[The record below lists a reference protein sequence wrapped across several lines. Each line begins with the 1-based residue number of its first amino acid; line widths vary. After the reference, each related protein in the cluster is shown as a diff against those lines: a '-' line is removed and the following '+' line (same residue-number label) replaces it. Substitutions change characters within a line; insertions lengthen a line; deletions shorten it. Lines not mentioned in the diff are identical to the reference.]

1 MKDVFGS
8 ALLDY
13 QLGRYTEDIV
23 TSTSI
28 SVKDLLPLPY
38 LFRNLKEMPVLEQ
51 EALSLCRGR
60 ILDVGCGAGSHSLE
74 LKKKGLE
81 VISIDISEGAIK
93 TCKLRGLDKAY
104 VNDIHEMSG
113 EFDTILMLMNGSGL
127 LGNLKTLENSLVHL
141 KSILSPSGQVLI
153 DSSDIKY
160 MYQQQ
165 NGDYIMESS
174 DNYYGELDFH
184 IYYKGESQSF
194 PWMYLD
200 FGRLKKA
207 CIAVGLSCQMIK
219 KGPHYDYLAKL
230 SCTK

>member
-51 EALSLCRGR
+51 QALSLCRGR

-127 LGNLKTLENSLVHL
+127 LGNLKNLENSLVHL

-165 NGDYIMESS
+165 DGDYIMESS
-174 DNYYGELDFH
+174 DNYYGELDYH
-184 IYYKGESQSF
+184 IYY
-194 PWMYLD
+194 D
-200 FGRLKKA
+200 
-207 CIAVGLSCQMIK
+207 I
-219 KGPHYDYLAKL
+219 
-230 SCTK
+230 